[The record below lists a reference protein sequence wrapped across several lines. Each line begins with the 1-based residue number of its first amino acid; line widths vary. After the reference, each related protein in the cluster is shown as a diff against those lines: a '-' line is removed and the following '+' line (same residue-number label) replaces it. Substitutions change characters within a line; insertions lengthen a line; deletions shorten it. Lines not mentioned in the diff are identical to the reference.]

1 MSAHAFLRALDTL
14 PSWRAVVWVA
24 STTGQGEAPP
34 TLRALWRALLRRS
47 LPHNLL
53 AGQAAAVFGLGDSGY
68 THYNV
73 VAKKLYRRLEGLG
86 ALMLGPAGLGDDRA
100 AGGHEAALAPWLTD
114 LWHRLRA
121 QVPLTPGLTEAA
133 PEDRYTRPTC
143 KWAVEVCA
151 ASPSPPEG
159 APAQAAE
166 AGGCRAAVQSAALA
180 AHVAIAEMEDE
191 AALASV
197 PGAGEMWGVGQGAPP
212 PHAHDSPARPLTA
225 RVAATRRMTAP
236 DHWQDVRHL
245 ELEVPGAEYEPGD
258 VLSVL
263 PRQDPAAV
271 VAFIERCGAGLA
283 PGTTVEVR
291 RLAPGPETAGP
302 APRHLRLGDLVAG
315 ALDVAAASPR
325 RTFFEVLRDTAR
337 SGLERER
344 LEYLCSAEGLEDLA
358 TYNQLEGRTVLEV
371 LQDFPSA
378 RPDLGWL
385 LTAVPRLAP
394 RAFSIAS
401 SPLAHPGAAH
411 LTLAVVGW
419 VTPFKRRR
427 RGLCSAWLAGLRP
440 GDELPAWT
448 QRGALRLP
456 PDPATPLVLVG
467 PGTGVAPMRA
477 FLQHREAQ
485 RRHGVPGARGS
496 CAFRLSSGAGR
507 GAGALG
513 VAPARPPHVLSSAV
527 DGSGAW
533 AGSREPWSSSQPPH
547 PLEKQEWRPACS
559 SSAAATWTRTACMP
573 RSGAGCGPVT
583 SCPSTPLRRP
593 AIKTTRSTS
602 RTASGRRPP
611 PCGRP
616 WTEVRRCMSRDP
628 QTRCRQTSRQPW
640 QTCWWSG
647 GACLLKRPPGCCRG
661 GRPRGDTR
669 WKPGA
674 EWTRTILLE
683 YCCML
688 EKAHCMVYA

>member
-1 MSAHAFLRALDTL
+1 MASVPLLIIYATVTGNAEDVAERVAREALRRHYTPTVMSAHAFLRALDTL

-485 RRHGVPGARGS
+485 RRHGVPGVAPSLLFFGCRNVDKDCLYAEEWG
-496 CAFRLSSGAGR
+496 RLRAGNILSLYSLAASRDQDHKIYVQDRIREAAAAVWEALDR
-507 GAGALG
+507 GAS
-513 VAPARPPHVLSSAV
+513 VHV
-527 DGSGAW
+527 
-533 AGSREPWSSSQPPH
+533 AGSAD
-547 PLEKQEWRPACS
+547 KMPADVA
-559 SSAAATWTRTACMP
+559 SALAD
-573 RSGAGCGPVT
+573 V
-583 SCPSTPLRRP
+583 LV
-593 AIKTTRSTS
+593 
-602 RTASGRRPP
+602 
-611 PCGRP
+611 
-616 WTEVRRCMSRDP
+616 E
-628 QTRCRQTSRQPW
+628 
-640 QTCWWSG
+640 
-647 GACLLKRPPGCCRG
+647 RG
-661 GRPRGDTR
+661 GLPPEEASRVLQR
-669 WKPGA
+669 WQATGRYQVEA
-674 EWTRTILLE
+674 WS
-683 YCCML
+683 
-688 EKAHCMVYA
+688 